1 MKPAILIVGH
11 GSRDR
16 EGTHEFRQLV
26 DLFEAQDPGRIVE
39 CGFGVLSAAP
49 LWSRSYQGC

>member
-16 EGTHEFRQLV
+16 EGTREFRQLV
-26 DLFEAQDPGRIVE
+26 DLFEAQDPG
-39 CGFGVLSAAP
+39 P
-49 LWSRSYQGC
+49 LWSVAFSSLPNR